1 MKKLLLSVAIGAG
14 LAAGALVSP
23 SGASAEI
30 VAVVVPPNPIIN
42 EPLSVSVSQISE
54 TEVIPLVSVGVNP
67 GPPDIETHPPDP
79 GLELL
84 TPGVIISR

>member
-1 MKKLLLSVAIGAG
+1 MKSFLLSVAIGAG
-14 LAAGALVSP
+14 LAGAALLSP

-30 VAVVVPPNPIIN
+30 VVTAVPPSPVIG
-42 EPLSVSVSQISE
+42 EPLTVQILEVSG
-54 TEVIPLVSVGVNP
+54 TEVSPLVILAQNP
-67 GPPDIETHPPDP
+67 GPPDTGAHPPDP